1 MDALEQMGRGDVAHV
16 EGRILAQVNDVHLR
30 QIDALLVAERE
41 MIALD
46 LAHLQRFDGSEDLA
60 VAHGQAV
67 GGIVKEFET
76 TRLRFERHGEGG
88 IAGNAD
94 AGDMVHLE
102 RDLADFRHDFS
113 P

>member
-1 MDALEQMGRGDVAHV
+1 MHDIHV
-16 EGRILAQVNDVHLR
+16 RE
-30 QIDALLVAERE
+30 IDAFLFAERE

-46 LAHLQRFDGSEDLA
+46 IAHLQRLDSSKDPA
-60 VAHGQAV
+60 VAHSQSV
-67 GGIVKEFET
+67 GGVMKQFEA
-76 TRLRFERHGEGG
+76 TRLRFERHGKGG
-88 IAGNAD
+88 IAGNID